1 MRSVGGTLEK
11 IYLPAH
17 PAILGCANRLGTDLP
32 GQIHLQGAIDGHHM
46 VKLTNDLD
54 IVGVADRTQL
64 NHGIIIQKVH
74 EAARPNDKAG
84 DHLAP
89 VKGLTGPGNDSPLDE
104 VEYTLGEH
112 FAMDAQITP
121 IG

>member
-1 MRSVGGTLEK
+1 MRSIGCTLEK
-11 IYLPAH
+11 IYLSAH
-17 PAILGCANRLGTDLP
+17 PAILGGTNRLSTDLS

-64 NHGIIIQKVH
+64 DHGIIIQKVH
-74 EAARPNDKAG
+74 QAARPNDKAG
-84 DHLAP
+84 DQLAA

-104 VEYTLGEH
+104 VEHAIGEH
-112 FAMDAQITP
+112 FAMDAQVTP

>member
-17 PAILGCANRLGTDLP
+17 STILGGANRLGTDLP

-74 EAARPNDKAG
+74 QAARPNDKAG

>member
-1 MRSVGGTLEK
+1 MRSVSGTLEK

-46 VKLTNDLD
+46 VKLTNVLD
-54 IVGVADRTQL
+54 IVGVAYRTQL

-74 EAARPNDKAG
+74 QATRPDEKAAYNLAAAKA
-84 DHLAP
+84 LPAP
-89 VKGLTGPGNDSPLDE
+89 SNDS
-104 VEYTLGEH
+104 H
-112 FAMDAQITP
+112 F
-121 IG
+121 